1 LKNGAVT
8 LTAGILKVLPVPRA
22 DVSVRK
28 IWKFKQHRTGYL
40 LHFRQMLD
48 DFETKLT
55 ACKSEAEIK
64 HLAEVFRT
72 KLKDSL
78 TQLEEVLKDAK
89 IPTFLGSMES
99 LLKVNSPTWLP
110 TALGGLRHMPS
121 VAAVPLSWTIA
132 GTVFAGSIVV
142 GKYLWDKRNERR
154 KVMRENQASYFFE
167 AKRKRIISW
176 PDA

>member
-1 LKNGAVT
+1 M
-8 LTAGILKVLPVPRA
+8 
-22 DVSVRK
+22 RK

-89 IPTFLGSMES
+89 IPT
-99 LLKVNSPTWLP
+99 
-110 TALGGLRHMPS
+110 
-121 VAAVPLSWTIA
+121 
-132 GTVFAGSIVV
+132 VV
-142 GKYLWDKRNERR
+142 LQTELEK
-154 KVMRENQASYFFE
+154 MA
-167 AKRKRIISW
+167 
-176 PDA
+176 